1 MTTHKALLR
10 KQAKD
15 VFKQY
20 YLKKLASI
28 LLADTVIH
36 SEK

>member
-1 MTTHKALLR
+1 MTTKKALLR

-15 VFKQY
+15 VFRQFF
-20 YLKKLASI
+20 LKKIAAI

-36 SEK
+36 KNK